1 MQKEQL
7 HTTYSLF
14 SRNLETSLRVSSH
27 QIYKVIFIISK
38 NIETEEGKDQIMLPD
53 FPYLVKR
60 GVSFRTRHSDSNFCA
75 FQK

>member
-1 MQKEQL
+1 MQKEQP

-14 SRNLETSLRVSSH
+14 LQESGDFTACILTNL
-27 QIYKVIFIISK
+27 QVIFIISK

-60 GVSFRTRHSDSNFCA
+60 E
-75 FQK
+75 